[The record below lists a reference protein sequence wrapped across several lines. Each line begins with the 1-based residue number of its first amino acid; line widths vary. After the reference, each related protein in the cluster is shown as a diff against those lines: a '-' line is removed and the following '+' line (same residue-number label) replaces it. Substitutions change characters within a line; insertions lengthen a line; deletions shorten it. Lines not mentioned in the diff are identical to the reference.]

1 MAPYK
6 WLQGG
11 VEFLQ
16 EIPKSPAGKI
26 LRRFL
31 REREKTKKDQQT
43 LSKL

>member
-31 REREKTKKDQQT
+31 REKNKKAQQT